1 MKLRHLLVSLFAA
14 LLLAS
19 SSRASDLLIHE
30 WGTFTSFQDE
40 KGSAFTG
47 INAEDEPLPDFCH
60 KIHWSGV
67 VESSN
72 YQSKAASR
80 GHPDITMRLE
90 TPVIYF
96 HPPRDMKL
104 PLAVNVDVQFHGGW
118 LTQFYPDAQVGAE
131 GMKVEKGAFQ
141 LGWLANGMTGTLSWR
156 DLQVGVDRDGPATSS
171 HVWTA
176 PRNVAG
182 ASVIGANGEAERF
195 VFYRGVARLDA
206 PIRVVRSQDRLQ
218 LALHS
223 QLSNSVAP
231 QMRVEKMWLAD
242 FRENDVCAFRRLNP
256 MTLDAQKESRPI
268 AKPQGQGMVIDA
280 IFRTDEYGPVK
291 KLRDEMKS
299 ALVEDGLFADEA
311 EALLATWELSYFKSG
326 GMRLFF
332 LVPRAWTDHY
342 LPLKV
347 SVPSEM
353 VRTMVGRI
361 EIVTPRQRE
370 LLARMAETS
379 DAGEQLRCY
388 KSMGRFKE
396 VLLARELMRGSPQ
409 LSKFVEDNNINLWG
423 SRE

>member
-1 MKLRHLLVSLFAA
+1 MKLRYPLLSIIAVLVLACIASAA
-14 LLLAS
+14 
-19 SSRASDLLIHE
+19 DLVVHE

-40 KGSAFTG
+40 KGVAFPG

-60 KIHWSGV
+60 KIRWSGV
-67 VESSN
+67 VQSSN

-104 PLAVNVDVQFHGGW
+104 PLGINVDVQFHGGW

-131 GMKVEKGAFQ
+131 GLKVEKGAFR
-141 LGWLANGMTGTLSWR
+141 LASLADGMTGTLSWPN
-156 DLQVGVDRDGPATSS
+156 LQVGVDRQGPATSS

-176 PRNVAG
+176 PRNVQG
-182 ASVIGANGEAERF
+182 ASVMGANGEAERF

-206 PIRVVRSQDRLQ
+206 PIRVVRNEAGTQ

-223 QLSNSVAP
+223 QLSAKVAP
-231 QMRVEKMWLAD
+231 QMRVEQMWLAD
-242 FRENDVCAFRRLNP
+242 FREGDVCAYRRLDP
-256 MTLDAQKESRPI
+256 MTLAGQKDLRSVEKPEGGMITDAT
-268 AKPQGQGMVIDA
+268 
-280 IFRTDEYGPVK
+280 FRTDDYGPVK
-291 KLRDEMKS
+291 KLREEMKT
-299 ALVEDGLFADEA
+299 ALIEDGLFADEA
-311 EALLATWELSYFKSG
+311 EALLSTWELSYFKSG

-347 SVPSEM
+347 SVPSQI

-370 LLARMAETS
+370 LLARMVETT
-379 DAGEQLRCY
+379 DPAEQLRCY

-396 VLLARELMRGSPQ
+396 VLLAKELSGGSPQ
-409 LSKFVEDNNINLWG
+409 LSKFVQDNNINLWG
-423 SRE
+423 PGE